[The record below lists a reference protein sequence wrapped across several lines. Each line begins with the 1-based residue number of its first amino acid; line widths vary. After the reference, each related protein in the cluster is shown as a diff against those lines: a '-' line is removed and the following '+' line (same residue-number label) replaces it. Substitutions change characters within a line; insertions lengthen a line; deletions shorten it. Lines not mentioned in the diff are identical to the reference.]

1 MIREAFENINEAN
14 GWDNLEKEL
23 IKIIDKYNKEAVDD
37 TSTPTSSGYGNSTAR
52 AIHKGNLSLAK
63 QQMTGQSQYSYGT
76 WWPIGIKVGTSFPT
90 KIATKVYKDVKKL
103 EKKYKNREIVVSY
116 IIKEENGSKVL
127 IARIDDGGKGFDTR
141 NLRKL
146 VISPQYFN
154 GRGIMIIKKLLDR
167 FYYNE
172 KGNMI
177 TIRKFLN

>member
-1 MIREAFENINEAN
+1 MKLLLKVDIFY
-14 GWDNLEKEL
+14 LY
-23 IKIIDKYNKEAVDD
+23 IDTLKYNCEFITKYVKPNIDDINDVILEISNHARDNGAKPKEM
-37 TSTPTSSGYGNSTAR
+37 SE
-52 AIHKGNLSLAK
+52 LSLALSEL
-63 QQMTGQSQYSYGT
+63 MMNALEHGVF
-76 WWPIGIKVGTSFPT
+76 GIDKDT
-90 KIATKVYKDVKKL
+90 KNRLIEKGKFDTTLAKF